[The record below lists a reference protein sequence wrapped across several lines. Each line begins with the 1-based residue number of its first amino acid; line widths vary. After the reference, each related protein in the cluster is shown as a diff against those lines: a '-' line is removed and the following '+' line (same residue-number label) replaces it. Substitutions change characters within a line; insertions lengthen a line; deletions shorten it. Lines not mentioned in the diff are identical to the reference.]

1 MYVRA
6 YVRTYA
12 RTHNSS
18 YNWANVSEEI
28 IDDLRFAFQSRKFHL
43 NYKWS
48 WISIF
53 PCSISF
59 ARGKSLRTA
68 GNLRILFSNS
78 GIRKRVISTPLF
90 QVSSILR
97 KLTRVSSRLLEGVV
111 QIRRRGLMWLMNAA
125 ILFLIFSR

>member
-1 MYVRA
+1 MHVRTCIRTHERA
-6 YVRTYA
+6 YVRTYV

-18 YNWANVSEEI
+18 YNWANVTEEI
-28 IDDLRFAFQSRKFHL
+28 IDDLRFAFQSREFHL

-53 PCSISF
+53 TCSISF

-90 QVSSILR
+90 LLFQVSFAFPSIFRVTNL
-97 KLTRVSSRLLEGVV
+97 KLVALET
-111 QIRRRGLMWLMNAA
+111 
-125 ILFLIFSR
+125 FLIKKL